1 MDSNINGFLSTNS
14 NEKGRQ
20 HFQSIVS
27 DITDKL
33 GDMDHEESAQVE
45 MSFSQAIAHVVDNQK
60 LDSLSNVDPNQLM
73 NNSVSSKK
81 SQKGIR
87 HSINDVNPLASQVE
101 DSSMFDQSADLKEC
115 VNNKPEIALVKLSQ
129 GYGI

>member
-14 NEKGRQ
+14 NDKGRQ

-45 MSFSQAIAHVVDNQK
+45 ISFSQAIAHVVDNQK

-73 NNSVSSKK
+73 NNSVSSKR
-81 SQKGIR
+81 SQKDIQY
-87 HSINDVNPLASQVE
+87 SINVNPLASQVE
-101 DSSMFDQSADLKEC
+101 DSSIFDQSADLKEY
-115 VNNKPEIALVKLSQ
+115 VNNKPEIALVKLSK
-129 GYGI
+129 GYGT